1 MKFTFLF
8 SSILILAS
16 VLLIENLA
24 LCQSSDTGPT
34 KKFMLG
40 PSFSIFVPYKGD
52 DTDKYVALKKPGFS
66 FAYQVNS
73 KYIID
78 FSFFKS
84 TLKLDEKLVRQA
96 GDIDADA
103 DFEKLETTGGGVSQF
118 NFALRYLFPQ
128 KDKLIPY
135 LRAGLGYHN
144 REGITEADYYAKVPV
159 SEGSSGYEKTFSGN
173 VKFQDEGSTMCTTLG
188 GGGMVQVHEKIVL
201 DLQINGHFYHYSGG
215 TRMWMEPIVGLNLF
229 L

>member
-1 MKFTFLF
+1 MKNRICIVVIFV
-8 SSILILAS
+8 I
-16 VLLIENLA
+16 VLLISENILGQA
-24 LCQSSDTGPT
+24 NNPSNI

-52 DTDKYVALKKPGFS
+52 DTDKYVALKKFGFS

-84 TLKLDEKLVRQA
+84 TLKSDEKLVRQA

-103 DFEKLETTGGGVSQF
+103 DFEKLETTGGSISQF
-118 NFALRYLFPQ
+118 NFGLRYLFPP

-135 LRAGLGYHN
+135 LRASVGYHN
-144 REGITEADYYAKVPV
+144 RKGITQANYYAIVPV
-159 SEGSSGYEKTFSGN
+159 PEGSYGYEKTYWGTI
-173 VKFQDEGSTMCTTLG
+173 KFQDEGSTICTSLG

-215 TRMWMEPIVGLNLF
+215 TRMWMEPTVGLNLF

>member
-1 MKFTFLF
+1 MNNKF
-8 SSILILAS
+8 SIITLIFI
-16 VLLIENLA
+16 LLISKLVFGQVDIFSNE
-24 LCQSSDTGPT
+24 Q
-34 KKFMLG
+34 KFMLG

-52 DTDKYVALKKPGFS
+52 DTDKYVALKKFGFN

-103 DFEKLETTGGGVSQF
+103 DFEKLETTGGSVSQF
-118 NFALRYLFPQ
+118 NFGSRHLFPP

-135 LRAGLGYHN
+135 LRASLGYQN
-144 REGITEADYYAKVPV
+144 REGITEADYLAKVSVP
-159 SEGSSGYEKTFSGN
+159 EGSFGHETTYSGKL
-173 VKFQDEGSTMCTTLG
+173 KFQDEGSTMCTSLG
-188 GGGMVQVHEKIVL
+188 GGGLVQVHEKIVL

-215 TRMWMEPIVGLNLF
+215 TRMWMEPQIGLNLY

>member
-1 MKFTFLF
+1 MKFRYLFSNIIILSSLFLF
-8 SSILILAS
+8 KTA
-16 VLLIENLA
+16 A
-24 LCQSSDTGPT
+24 LCQSSDAAPQ
-34 KKFMLG
+34 KKIMLG
-40 PSFSIFVPYKGD
+40 PTFSIFVPYKGD
-52 DTDKYVALKKPGFS
+52 DTDKYVALKKFGFN
-66 FAYQVNS
+66 FGYQVNS

-78 FSFFKS
+78 FSFYKS

-96 GDIDADA
+96 GDIDSNA
-103 DFEKLETTGGGVSQF
+103 DFKKLETTGGSISQF
-118 NFALRYLFPQ
+118 NFALRYLFPP

-144 REGITEADYYAKVPV
+144 REGVTEADYLAKVSVP
-159 SEGSSGYEKTFSGN
+159 EGSYGYESTYSGKL
-173 VKFQDEGSTMCTTLG
+173 KFQDEGSTMCTSLG

-215 TRMWMEPIVGLNLF
+215 TRMWMEPQIGLNLF